1 MNIKIMKYAFILLIG
16 LAIIIAFGFAYRY
29 YKKSDSS
36 GLEMPKYEVIKKDKK
51 IEIRAYNGF
60 MIATTKNQGEY
71 RKSMS
76 NSFRRL
82 ASYIFGDNKDTTK
95 IAMTAPVLSE
105 YNVDK
110 SDLNFSFMV
119 PSKYDRN
126 SLPAP
131 NDSLISFKDIPAR
144 TLGVIRFGGFA
155 SLKDMQKKGAE
166 LRQWLDKNGY
176 QYKPEPI
183 HMYYNPP
190 YVPINR
196 RNEVGFIIVQN

>member
-16 LAIIIAFGFAYRY
+16 FAIIIAFGFAYRY

-82 ASYIFGDNKDTTK
+82 ASTYLEI
-95 IAMTAPVLSE
+95 I
-105 YNVDK
+105 
-110 SDLNFSFMV
+110 
-119 PSKYDRN
+119 
-126 SLPAP
+126 
-131 NDSLISFKDIPAR
+131 R
-144 TLGVIRFGGFA
+144 TQ
-155 SLKDMQKKGAE
+155 QK
-166 LRQWLDKNGY
+166 
-176 QYKPEPI
+176 
-183 HMYYNPP
+183 
-190 YVPINR
+190 
-196 RNEVGFIIVQN
+196 